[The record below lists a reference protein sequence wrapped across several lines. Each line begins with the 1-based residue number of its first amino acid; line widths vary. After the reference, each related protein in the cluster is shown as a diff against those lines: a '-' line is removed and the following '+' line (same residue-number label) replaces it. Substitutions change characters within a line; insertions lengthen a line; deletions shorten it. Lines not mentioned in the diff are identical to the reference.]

1 MATSFTQ
8 GVLRVEKL
16 AIFTSSRE
24 VNEYVIRKF
33 FLARWDFLSQ
43 GLDNGTILFL
53 AGVHVTEEDKVV
65 EYPESLETMILQ
77 VQLILHSFN

>member
-1 MATSFTQ
+1 MASSFTQ

-24 VNEYVIRKF
+24 VNEFVIREF
-33 FLARWDFLSQ
+33 LLARWDFLSQ
-43 GLDNGTILFL
+43 GLDNGKILFL
-53 AGVHVTEEDKVV
+53 AGIHVTKEGKVV

-77 VQLILHSFN
+77 VFSPKFH